1 MRCGSC
7 SHKTNRAE
15 TNKQSMDRSFPFEQG
30 AQVADRDNA
39 LLAPYALSAAQ
50 SRGRR
55 YPEHDSP
62 EWGPWEIDRQRVIRS
77 AAFRRLSH
85 KMQVFTGMM
94 GDYHRTRLT
103 HTLEVALVARSI
115 GRSLRLNEDLIEVL
129 ALAHDL
135 GHPPFGHAGEAVL
148 NECLRSEGGFCHNR
162 HALRI
167 VEDLE
172 HCSPQFPGLNLT
184 LETLE
189 GQRSRAQKSDL
200 VLLEVQAVDAADSMA
215 YNTHDVDDALKLGLL
230 DPSDLDQLALW
241 RDARKRVERHCAGL
255 DAAELRGAVLQELID
270 LQLADLVEHT
280 QRLLEEHD
288 VRASDDTS
296 SLGRLVRAGQDIG
309 EQKRELQR
317 FLYERVYRH
326 PRLLAMRQTV
336 EAILAELFEHFAR
349 RPDELPPHFQARAET
364 AGVLQTVGDYLAG
377 MTDRFAES
385 EHLRV
390 VARG

>member
-1 MRCGSC
+1 
-7 SHKTNRAE
+7 
-15 TNKQSMDRSFPFEQG
+15 
-30 AQVADRDNA
+30 
-39 LLAPYALSAAQ
+39 
-50 SRGRR
+50 
-55 YPEHDSP
+55 
-62 EWGPWEIDRQRVIRS
+62 
-77 AAFRRLSH
+77 
-85 KMQVFTGMM
+85 
-94 GDYHRTRLT
+94 
-103 HTLEVALVARSI
+103 
-115 GRSLRLNEDLIEVL
+115 
-129 ALAHDL
+129 
-135 GHPPFGHAGEAVL
+135 
-148 NECLRSEGGFCHNR
+148 
-162 HALRI
+162 
-167 VEDLE
+167 
-172 HCSPQFPGLNLT
+172 
-184 LETLE
+184 
-189 GQRSRAQKSDL
+189 
-200 VLLEVQAVDAADSMA
+200 VQAVDAADSMA